1 MSNNHR
7 PLWEVVGLSKSY
19 PGVLAN
25 DNISLQLF
33 EGSIHG
39 LLGENG
45 CGKSTLIKMLS
56 GVQKPDAG
64 EIRCQG
70 RVVEFRDPID
80 ASNKGIATVFQ
91 EFSIVPTLAV
101 AENVFLGK
109 LPTNRFGFIDWRAA
123 YRQTEEIFAEMGIEI
138 KPDAITGDLSVGEQQ
153 LVEIA
158 KALGANARMIILD
171 EPTAALGMAEIES
184 LHQLLRRM
192 KKKGCAIVYV
202 SHRLDEVERIVD
214 EVTIL
219 RNGAVVRK
227 SGETKIDV
235 DDIVSA
241 MIGGEVSEHYPKVD
255 NTQPDIVLD
264 VRKIGT
270 KKGVFDVSFTLNK
283 GEVLGLG
290 GVLGSGRTEIV
301 HALFGV
307 DKLTTGEIRVHG
319 EAVDISS
326 QIDSIRAGL
335 ALVPENRKFDGLF
348 FNFAAS
354 GNTTSASLKS
364 LSSMGFLNLR
374 KEAELTQ
381 TYIRELEV
389 SSQADEKSVGLLS
402 GGNQQKIVIARW
414 LASDADI
421 LIFDEPTQGID
432 IGAKLAVYK
441 LINTLT
447 AQGKSIILISS
458 DHDELLAMS
467 DRIAVVSH
475 GSISRIVNAAELTH
489 SDLVQASV
497 DHSLNT
503 YQECI

>member
-1 MSNNHR
+1 
-7 PLWEVVGLSKSY
+7 
-19 PGVLAN
+19 
-25 DNISLQLF
+25 
-33 EGSIHG
+33 
-39 LLGENG
+39 
-45 CGKSTLIKMLS
+45 
-56 GVQKPDAG
+56 
-64 EIRCQG
+64 
-70 RVVEFRDPID
+70 
-80 ASNKGIATVFQ
+80 
-91 EFSIVPTLAV
+91 
-101 AENVFLGK
+101 
-109 LPTNRFGFIDWRAA
+109 
-123 YRQTEEIFAEMGIEI
+123 
-138 KPDAITGDLSVGEQQ
+138 
-153 LVEIA
+153 
-158 KALGANARMIILD
+158 
-171 EPTAALGMAEIES
+171 
-184 LHQLLRRM
+184 
-192 KKKGCAIVYV
+192 
-202 SHRLDEVERIVD
+202 
-214 EVTIL
+214 
-219 RNGAVVRK
+219 VRK

-255 NTQPDIVLD
+255 NTQPDTVLD

-290 GVLGSGRTEIV
+290 GVLGSGRTEIA

-319 EAVDISS
+319 EAVHISS

-503 YQECI
+503 YKECI